1 MRLRETTDLVNL
13 QLFNNMGH
21 IDIEEQLAGAATPAP
36 VLNDDEKYEKD
47 LEDGST
53 SVDLEELAPRDPN
66 IVDWDGPDDP
76 ANPQNWSAKKK
87 TITVVLVSSIT
98 FVT

>member
-1 MRLRETTDLVNL
+1 MVNFH
-13 QLFNNMGH
+13 LFNNMGH
-21 IDIEEQLAGAATPAP
+21 IDIEEQLAGAATPAT
-36 VLNDDEKYEKD
+36 VLNDDDEKKYERD

-53 SVDLEELAPRDPN
+53 SVDFEELAPRDPN